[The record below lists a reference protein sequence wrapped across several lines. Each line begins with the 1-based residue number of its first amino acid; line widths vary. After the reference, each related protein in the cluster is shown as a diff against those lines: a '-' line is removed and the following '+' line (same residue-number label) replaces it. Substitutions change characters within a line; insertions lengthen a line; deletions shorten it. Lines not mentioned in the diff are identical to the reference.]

1 MIDGLADA
9 VAALLQWPNP
19 PLIIAGI
26 LFGML
31 IGFLPGMAGSV
42 ALALLIPVSFTMETE
57 SAILFLVAAYSPA
70 GFGGMLT
77 SILVNTPGNPE
88 NAATTFDG
96 YPLTKQGRA
105 GAAIGAATA
114 ASVIGGLIG
123 TVVLLALLPPAQEM
137 ILALSFPEFFM
148 MAVLGLTV
156 IAIVADGRPAKG
168 LIAAGLGLLISF
180 IGLDPISGRARFTFD
195 SNYFWDGV
203 DVVPVLLG
211 LFAGAEVLALFGRAK
226 AISGIGTPGAAN
238 QTMKKLD
245 GPVTFWQG
253 VWVTFRYKFLLL
265 RASILGV
272 IIGIV
277 PGTGGAVAGF
287 MAYAHAK
294 QSSRHPELFGKGAID
309 GVIAAESA
317 NDAKEG
323 GSLLPT
329 VAFGIPG
336 TVGMAVLLGA
346 LMVHGVPTG
355 PSLMA
360 THSYVVYLIIIA
372 MVASKFIAP
381 VVVWLISKRVNWLTS
396 IPPGVFTPLITVA
409 AVVGAYSTRT
419 HMADVLLAMFFGY
432 VGYAMKRYGFSR
444 IALIIALVLGGL
456 VERSYYQTVR
466 SFGDASALLSRPISL
481 TLAVLSV
488 LIIAH
493 AVFRAFRPK
502 RKAAS
507 ASPDMTTAEAIEA
520 AAEADAE
527 EDEDELAETDK
538 KQPGRLLF
546 NLLLIAFTLYILV
559 SALNITGDARTM
571 PLFVAVPTIA
581 ILAFVMIQDTLRH
594 RLAPERT
601 SNRIPSLPQLAAAL
615 APAGAQVGSTEEAA
629 LQPAAR
635 VGSPATGS
643 VPETQEARPELDQDS
658 VVLWRQA
665 AFGLWVC
672 GLTLLAALF
681 GLLVA
686 LPVALFVFFMV
697 LSGEGV
703 KKSVLLSVGTTAALY
718 LLFGVALDI
727 PIF

>member
-19 PLIIAGI
+19 PLILAGI

-42 ALALLIPVSFTMETE
+42 ALALLIPVSFTMETD

-123 TVVLLALLPPAQEM
+123 TVVLLALLPPAQEL

-156 IAIVADGRPAKG
+156 IAIVADGRPTKG
-168 LIAAGLGLLISF
+168 LVAAGLGLLISF

-226 AISGIGTPGAAN
+226 AISGIGAPGAAN
-238 QTMKKLD
+238 QTMQALE

-253 VWVTFRYKFLLL
+253 VGVTFRHKFLLL
-265 RASILGV
+265 RASVLGV

-360 THSYVVYLIIIA
+360 THSYVVYLIIVA
-372 MVASKFIAP
+372 MVTSKFIAP

-481 TLAVLSV
+481 VLAVLSV

-502 RKAAS
+502 RRSKG
-507 ASPDMTTAEAIEA
+507 ASPEMTVVVA
-520 AAEADAE
+520 AAEADSE
-527 EDEDELAETDK
+527 EDEDELAETGK

-546 NLLLIAFTLYILV
+546 NLLLIAFTVYILV
-559 SALNITGDARTM
+559 SALDITGDARTM
-571 PLFVAVPTIA
+571 PLIVAVPTIV
-581 ILAFVMIQDTLRH
+581 ILAYILIQDLLHH
-594 RLAPERT
+594 RSAPART
-601 SNRIPSLPQLAAAL
+601 SNLVPSLPQLVAAL
-615 APAGAQVGSTEEAA
+615 APSR
-629 LQPAAR
+629 AR
-635 VGSPATGS
+635 VGSSEGTAVQTAAPFGGPGTAAAT
-643 VPETQEARPELDQDS
+643 ETQTTGGELGEES

-665 AFGLWVC
+665 VFGLWVC

-686 LPVALFVFFMV
+686 IPVGLVVFFVV
-697 LSGEGV
+697 LSGESV
-703 KKSVLLSVGTTAALY
+703 KKSVLLSLGTTVSLY